1 MMQVIFSKR
10 AKVRLENLLDFLE
23 KEWSKKSKNDFI
35 NKLDRSIAQISK
47 LPVSCPESKKFK
59 GLFKCVVT
67 RQTTIFYR
75 IKDQT
80 IQVIT
85 LFDTRQNPN
94 KLNKE
99 L

>member
-1 MMQVIFSKR
+1 MQVIFSKR
-10 AKVRLENLLDFLE
+10 AKIRLENLLDYLE
-23 KEWSKKSKNDFI
+23 KEWSEKTKDDFI
-35 NKLDRSIAQISK
+35 KKLDRSINQIK
-47 LPVSCPESKKFK
+47 RLPTSCPESAKIL

-67 RQTTIFYR
+67 KQTTLYYR

-85 LFDTRQNPN
+85 LFDVRQNPN
-94 KLNKE
+94 KLFKE

>member
-1 MMQVIFSKR
+1 MQVIFSRR
-10 AKVRLENLLDFLE
+10 AKVRLENLLDYLE
-23 KEWSKKSKNDFI
+23 KEWSEKSKNDFI
-35 NKLDRSIAQISK
+35 KKLDRSIAQISK
-47 LPVSCPESKKFK
+47 LPVSCPESKKLS

-67 RQTTIFYR
+67 RQTTLFYR

-85 LFDTRQNPN
+85 LFDTRQNPD
-94 KLNKE
+94 KLNKD